1 RSLLQFEQG
10 NVGIVGTPFL
20 FSTLSV
26 WSNGDFDRD
35 LTLFAFCCLAAYALA
50 IFMLSRVFGFDM
62 ITSAFFLILFLVG
75 FAAYASDV
83 RVGGTNQLQLFAIA
97 LFLWLQRRP
106 GLYRDVG
113 SGIVLG
119 LAIMFKPDVALVAV
133 LLAVIWIANR
143 RYEKARRVIGT
154 AVGAA
159 V

>member
-1 RSLLQFEQG
+1 
-10 NVGIVGTPFL
+10 
-20 FSTLSV
+20 
-26 WSNGDFDRD
+26 
-35 LTLFAFCCLAAYALA
+35 
-50 IFMLSRVFGFDM
+50 RVFGFDM

-113 SGIVLG
+113 AGIVLG

-143 RYEKARRVIGT
+143 RYEKARRVIGM

-159 V
+159 VVAVLVSSAFFGTVTSWTGWLNEAPDIVQSKWDGGLVLGNYGFATVLHH